1 MPKTKRK
8 RETEIISEK
17 ESEKIEIKSSLKE
30 EIKSIVHPRQN
41 NPANPAPLFIK
52 VFVLCHAGLNINTVE
67 SDDRRVDIFETP
79 SKRKNR
85 SFKYTQDIEDNNS
98 IVTLNVNYSDDNVNI
113 PFEVKT
119 VYVDDLKFFLNT
131 PGTYAG
137 LPTCSNH
144 SNFGTYIERVENFFL
159 QHKNVPCSDI
169 ISDGLDISAGPL
181 QKKVYMQK
189 DSKLDYVSGYPIRT
203 MHERE
208 KIYDESFRCIN
219 NQVSL
224 LVDKQYQTIS
234 RDLDSINSLK
244 GKSLGSNA
252 CRIVMTVGMQH
263 MTQDYILLPFYEEK
277 EFEDAKIK
285 LSLENPGKVEEY
297 FEKIKN
303 SHFIDADGNNCIE
316 TSTSDIIK
324 LLENLYN
331 LENTRIEF
339 YDASCCDIET
349 IDFNPPGKRTSC
361 ELRNVSKL
369 LEVVNTYL
377 RGNGIAFGK
386 HKRTVRKRKSNKNHN
401 QIGKDIKK
409 NQEERKNVL
418 RKMQLRNN
426 KQK

>member
-1 MPKTKRK
+1 MPKIKRK
-8 RETEIISEK
+8 REPEIISEK
-17 ESEKIEIKSSLKE
+17 PEKIEIKTSLKE

-52 VFVLCHAGLNINTVE
+52 VFVLCHAGLNINTIE
-67 SDDRRVDIFETP
+67 SDRRVDIFETP
-79 SKRKNR
+79 GKRKNK

-98 IVTLNVNYSDDNVNI
+98 VVTLNVNYSDDNANI

-144 SNFGTYIERVENFFL
+144 SNFGRYIERVENFFL
-159 QHKNVPCSDI
+159 QHKIVPCSDI
-169 ISDGLDISAGPL
+169 ISDGLDVSAGPL

-189 DSKLDYVSGYPIRT
+189 ESKLDYVSGYPIRT

-208 KIYDESFRCIN
+208 KIYDDSFRCIN

-244 GKSLGSNA
+244 GTDKSLGSNA
-252 CRIVMTVGMQH
+252 CRIVMTVGMH
-263 MTQDYILLPFYEEK
+263 EEVAQDYILLPFYEEK
-277 EFEDAKIK
+277 EFEYAKLK
-285 LSLENPGKVEEY
+285 LSLENPGKDVDEY

-324 LLENLYN
+324 LIGNLYN

-349 IDFNPPGKRTSC
+349 IDFNPRGKRTSC
-361 ELRNVSKL
+361 ELRNVSKI

-377 RGNGIAFGK
+377 RGNDIAFGK
-386 HKRTVRKRKSNKNHN
+386 RKSKRKSKRKLKYIQSKNT
-401 QIGKDIKK
+401 
-409 NQEERKNVL
+409 RV
-418 RKMQLRNN
+418 
-426 KQK
+426 